1 VLKRDARSYL
11 YRVAIVLVVVSVIP
25 ALLSSA
31 YNTNL
36 IMKQTVQLVDSKNET
51 ELIRTGTLM
60 ERTLQQ
66 IIDFASATAADT
78 RFANLQTATDQ
89 WKAWSELNKLLYA
102 NPFIVEYMLYNGR
115 DQSLLISNYGI
126 ERNPQRSSVPWIVTQ
141 APELPLY
148 QFELKN
154 GHSQQGRPFVSIV
167 QKLPGQQREPN
178 YFIFN
183 VDLDKIYNSFLSE
196 LNVNT
201 ELNNYYLTDAG
212 GTIMY
217 HRDKE
222 HIGKPMSDMNRDDSN
237 IRINRHK
244 LGAFNWELV
253 GEVHT
258 ELLYKDVTVLKNKVL
273 TVVFAII
280 ALAALFIVIG
290 ARELYK
296 PFRSIVS
303 RVAESEELLRK
314 SQLRRLILGE
324 TALNPHAERLIR
336 DMSSRLVVAL
346 ITPTPQEDGEKSAEA
361 TATLMQHL
369 ENRLTASFRA
379 ELYREPNGDGLALIQ
394 LEHGDANRFVTELLL
409 ALDAKQLESTVIS
422 IGGIHSLDN
431 IHTSYIEAMYAYNIG
446 RIYVT
451 DSRLYCYNK
460 LPMDYEAPLKA
471 PAIEELELA
480 IRQQNERSFTETL
493 NVLFSEQLTVVEYNL
508 NFYQVVSLLLRL
520 FGQNSLSFLN
530 ELNRL
535 ITDKGIMNVTAAK
548 QFVFA
553 IFHSYRDYAE
563 ETKDYAGKIR
573 DYVANHYT
581 VNFSL
586 DEMAEHLGIT
596 KQHLIT
602 VCKKRY
608 NRTPV
613 EYLNEYRIEEAKRL
627 LSDTR
632 TKIADIGARSGFN
645 SNSYFAKVFKQY
657 TGITASEYRELLFD
671 RKREQ
676 EPQTADN

>member
-1 VLKRDARSYL
+1 L

-36 IMKQTVQLVDSKNET
+36 FMKQTVRLVDSKNET

-66 IIDFASATAADT
+66 IIDFASATAADA
-78 RFANLQTATDQ
+78 RFANLQTATEQ

-102 NPFIVEYMLYNGR
+102 NPYIVEYMLYNGSDR
-115 DQSLLISNYGI
+115 SLLISNYGI
-126 ERNPQRSSVPWIVTQ
+126 ERNPERSSVPWIVTE
-141 APELPLY
+141 APKLPLY

-154 GHSQQGRPFVSIV
+154 GHFKQGRQYVSIV

-183 VDLDKIYNSFLSE
+183 VDLDKIYDSFLSE
-196 LNVNT
+196 LNVGA
-201 ELNNYYLTDAG
+201 ELYNYYLTDAG
-212 GTIMY
+212 GTIMF
-217 HRDKE
+217 HRVKE
-222 HIGKPMSDMNRDDSN
+222 HIGKPMAGMNRDDSN

-253 GEVHT
+253 GEVNT

-273 TVVFAII
+273 AVVFAVI
-280 ALAALFIVIG
+280 ALAAVFIVIG

-314 SQLRRLILGE
+314 SLLRRLILGE
-324 TALNPHAERLIR
+324 TPVNPYTDRLIH
-336 DMSSRLVVAL
+336 DLPPRLVVAV
-346 ITPTPQEDGEKSAEA
+346 ITPTSQEDGKKSAEA
-361 TATLMQHL
+361 TAALMQSL
-369 ENRLTASFRA
+369 ESRLTASFRA
-379 ELYREPNGDGLALIQ
+379 ELFREPNGDGLALFQ

-422 IGGIHSLDN
+422 IGGIHSLDD
-431 IHTSYIEAMYAYNIG
+431 IHKSYIEAMYAYNIG
-446 RIYVT
+446 RIYTT

-460 LPMDYEAPLKA
+460 LPIDYEVTALKA

-520 FGQNSLSFLN
+520 FGQNSLAFLN

-535 ITDKGIMNVTAAK
+535 ITDKGIMNVTAVK

-553 IFHSYRDYAE
+553 KFHSYRDYAE

-573 DYVANHYT
+573 DYVAEHYT

-627 LSDTR
+627 LSDTG
-632 TKIADIGARSGFN
+632 TKIADIGTRSGFN

-657 TGITASEYRELLFD
+657 TGITASEYRELLFN

-676 EPQTADN
+676 GPQTADS

>member
-1 VLKRDARSYL
+1 MKRDVRSYL

-25 ALLSSA
+25 ALLLSA

-36 IMKQTVQLVDSKNET
+36 FMKQTVQLVDSKNET

-66 IIDFASATAADT
+66 IIDFANATAADS
-78 RFANLQTATDQ
+78 RFANLQTATEQ

-102 NPFIVEYMLYNGR
+102 NPFIVEYMLYNGSDR
-115 DQSLLISNYGI
+115 SLLISNYGI
-126 ERNPQRSSVPWIVTQ
+126 ERNPERSSVPWIVTE
-141 APELPLY
+141 PPKLPLY
-148 QFELKN
+148 QFELKK
-154 GHSQQGRPFVSIV
+154 GHFGQGKQYVSIV

-183 VDLDKIYNSFLSE
+183 VDLDKIYDFFLSE
-196 LNVNT
+196 LNVNA
-201 ELNNYYLTDAG
+201 ELYNYFLADAG

-217 HRDKE
+217 HREKE
-222 HIGKPMSDMNRDDSN
+222 HINKPMSGFAHDDSN

-253 GEVHT
+253 GEVNT

-273 TVVFAII
+273 AVVFAVI
-280 ALAALFIVIG
+280 AFAAVFVAIG

-296 PFRSIVS
+296 PFRSVVS

-314 SQLRRLILGE
+314 SLLRRLILGE
-324 TALNPHAERLIR
+324 TPVNAYTDKLMHDL
-336 DMSSRLVVAL
+336 SSHLVVAV
-346 ITPTPQEDGEKSAEA
+346 ITPKPQEESEKPSEAASA
-361 TATLMQHL
+361 LMQSL

-379 ELYREPNGDGLALIQ
+379 ELFREPNGDCLALFQ
-394 LEHGDANRFVTELLL
+394 LEHEDANRFVTEHLL
-409 ALDAKQLESTVIS
+409 ALDARQLESAVIS
-422 IGGIHSLDN
+422 IGGIHPLED
-431 IHTSYIEAMYAYNIG
+431 IHKSYIEAMYAYNIG
-446 RIYVT
+446 RIYTT

-460 LPMDYEAPLKA
+460 LPMDYEATLKA

-480 IRQQNERSFTETL
+480 IRQQNERSFTEAL
-493 NVLFSEQLTVVEYNL
+493 NVLFSDQLTVVEYNL

-520 FGQNSLSFLN
+520 FGQNSLTFLH

-535 ITDKGIMNVTAAK
+535 ITDRGIMNVTAVK

-553 IFHSYRDYAE
+553 LFHSYRDYAE

-586 DEMAEHLGIT
+586 DEMAGHLGIS

-627 LSDTR
+627 LSDSR
-632 TKIADIGARSGFN
+632 TKIADIGTRSGFN

-671 RKREQ
+671 REREQ
-676 EPQTADN
+676 ELQTADS

>member
-1 VLKRDARSYL
+1 MKRDARSYL

-36 IMKQTVQLVDSKNET
+36 FMKQTVRLVDSKNET

-78 RFANLQTATDQ
+78 RFANLQTATEQ

-102 NPFIVEYMLYNGR
+102 NPYIVEYMLYNGGDR
-115 DQSLLISNYGI
+115 SLLISNYGI
-126 ERNPQRSSVPWIVTQ
+126 ERNPERSSVPWIVAE
-141 APELPLY
+141 APKLPLY
-148 QFELKN
+148 QYELKS
-154 GHSQQGRPFVSIV
+154 GQFGQGRQYVSIV
-167 QKLPGQQREPN
+167 QKLPGQHSKPN

-183 VDLDKIYNSFLSE
+183 VDLDKIYSSFLSE
-196 LNVNT
+196 LNVNA
-201 ELNNYYLTDAG
+201 ELYNYYLTDAG

-222 HIGKPMSDMNRDDSN
+222 HIGKPMSGMNRDDSN

-253 GEVHT
+253 GAVNT
-258 ELLYKDVTVLKNKVL
+258 KLLYKDVTVLKNKVL
-273 TVVFAII
+273 AVVFAVI
-280 ALAALFIVIG
+280 ALVAVFVAIG

-314 SQLRRLILGE
+314 SLLRRLILGE
-324 TALNPHAERLIR
+324 TSINPDADKLMH
-336 DMSSRLVVAL
+336 DMSPCLVVAIL
-346 ITPTPQEDGEKSAEA
+346 TPAQQEDSEKSAEA
-361 TATLMQHL
+361 TTMLMQSL

-379 ELYREPNGDGLALIQ
+379 ELFREPNGDILALFQ
-394 LEHGDANRFVTELLL
+394 AKHGDANRFVTELLL

-422 IGGIHSLDN
+422 IGGIHSIED
-431 IHTSYIEAMYAYNIG
+431 IHKSYIEAMYAYNIG
-446 RIYVT
+446 RIYTT

-460 LPMDYEAPLKA
+460 LPMDYEATLKA

-480 IRQQNERSFTETL
+480 IRQQNERSFTEML

-520 FGQNSLSFLN
+520 FGQNSLTFLN

-535 ITDKGIMNVTAAK
+535 ITDKGIMNVTAVK

-553 IFHSYRDYAE
+553 KFHSYRDYAE

-573 DYVANHYT
+573 DYVAEHYT

-632 TKIADIGARSGFN
+632 TKIADIGTHSGFN

-657 TGITASEYRELLFD
+657 TGITASEYRELLFK

-676 EPQTADN
+676 ELQTADS

>member
-1 VLKRDARSYL
+1 MKRDARSYL

-36 IMKQTVQLVDSKNET
+36 FMKQTVQLVDSKNES

-78 RFANLQTATDQ
+78 LFANLQTATDQ

-102 NPFIVEYMLYNGR
+102 NPYIVEYMLYNGR

-126 ERNPQRSSVPWIVTQ
+126 ERNPQRSSVPWIVSQ

-154 GHSQQGRPFVSIV
+154 GHSRQGRPFVSIV

-183 VDLDKIYNSFLSE
+183 IDLDKIYNSFLSE
-196 LNVNT
+196 LNVNA
-201 ELNNYYLTDAG
+201 ELNNYYLTDAD

-222 HIGKPMSDMNRDDSN
+222 HIGKPMSAIKRDDSN
-237 IRINRHK
+237 IRINRYK

-253 GEVHT
+253 GVVHT

-280 ALAALFIVIG
+280 ALVALFIVIG
-290 ARELYK
+290 VRELYK

-303 RVAESEELLRK
+303 RVTESEELLRK
-314 SQLRRLILGE
+314 SLLRRLILGE
-324 TALNPHAERLIR
+324 TAINPSTDRLIH
-336 DMSSRLVVAL
+336 DLSPRLVVAV
-346 ITPTPQEDGEKSAEA
+346 ITLTPQEDGEKSAEA
-361 TATLMQHL
+361 TATLMQSL

-379 ELYREPNGDGLALIQ
+379 ELFREPNGDGLALLQ

-422 IGGIHSLDN
+422 IGGIHSLEN
-431 IHTSYIEAMYAYNIG
+431 IHKSYIEAMYAYNIG
-446 RIYVT
+446 RIYTT

-460 LPMDYEAPLKA
+460 LPMDYEATLKA

-535 ITDKGIMNVTAAK
+535 ITNKGIMNVTAVK

-553 IFHSYRDYAE
+553 KFHSFRDYAE
-563 ETKDYAGKIR
+563 ETKDHAGKIR
-573 DYVANHYT
+573 DYVASHYT

-627 LSDTR
+627 LSDTH
-632 TKIADIGARSGFN
+632 TKIADIGIRSGFN

-657 TGITASEYRELLFD
+657 TGITASEYRELLFN

-676 EPQTADN
+676 ELQTADS

>member
-1 VLKRDARSYL
+1 
-11 YRVAIVLVVVSVIP
+11 
-25 ALLSSA
+25 
-31 YNTNL
+31 
-36 IMKQTVQLVDSKNET
+36 
-51 ELIRTGTLM
+51 
-60 ERTLQQ
+60 
-66 IIDFASATAADT
+66 
-78 RFANLQTATDQ
+78 
-89 WKAWSELNKLLYA
+89 
-102 NPFIVEYMLYNGR
+102 MLYNGSDR
-115 DQSLLISNYGI
+115 SLLISNYGI
-126 ERNPQRSSVPWIVTQ
+126 ERNPERSSVPWIVTE
-141 APELPLY
+141 APRLPLY

-154 GHSQQGRPFVSIV
+154 GQFGQGRQFVSIV

-183 VDLDKIYNSFLSE
+183 VDLDKIYRSFLSE
-196 LNVNT
+196 LNVNA
-201 ELNNYYLTDAG
+201 ELYNYYLTDAG

-222 HIGKPMSDMNRDDSN
+222 HIGKPMSGMERDDSN

-253 GEVHT
+253 GAVNT

-273 TVVFAII
+273 AVVFAVI
-280 ALAALFIVIG
+280 ALVAVFIAIG
-290 ARELYK
+290 SRELYK

-314 SQLRRLILGE
+314 SLMRRLILGE
-324 TALNPHAERLIR
+324 TPVNPYTDRLIH
-336 DMSSRLVVAL
+336 DLPPNLVVAV
-346 ITPTPQEDGEKSAEA
+346 ITPTPQEDGEKSAGA
-361 TATLMQHL
+361 TAAIMKSL

-379 ELYREPNGDGLALIQ
+379 ELFQEPNGDGLVLFQ

-409 ALDAKQLESTVIS
+409 ALDAKQLESAVIS
-422 IGGIHSLDN
+422 IGGIHSLED
-431 IHTSYIEAMYAYNIG
+431 IHKSYIEAMYAYNIG
-446 RIYVT
+446 RIYTT

-460 LPMDYEAPLKA
+460 LPMDYEATLKA

-480 IRQQNERSFTETL
+480 IRQQNERSFTEML
-493 NVLFSEQLTVVEYNL
+493 NVLFSGQLTVVEYNL
-508 NFYQVVSLLLRL
+508 HFYQVVSLLLRL
-520 FGQNSLSFLN
+520 FGQNSLAFLN

-535 ITDKGIMNVTAAK
+535 ITDKGIMNVTAVK
-548 QFVFA
+548 QFVFSK
-553 IFHSYRDYAE
+553 FHSYRDYAE

-573 DYVANHYT
+573 DYVAERYT

-608 NRTPV
+608 NRTPI

-632 TKIADIGARSGFN
+632 TKIADIGTRSGFN

-657 TGITASEYRELLFD
+657 TGITASEYRELLFN
-671 RKREQ
+671 RKREH
-676 EPQTADN
+676 ELQTADS

>member
-1 VLKRDARSYL
+1 MSG
-11 YRVAIVLVVVSVIP
+11 
-25 ALLSSA
+25 
-31 YNTNL
+31 
-36 IMKQTVQLVDSKNET
+36 IM
-51 ELIRTGTLM
+51 
-60 ERTLQQ
+60 
-66 IIDFASATAADT
+66 
-78 RFANLQTATDQ
+78 
-89 WKAWSELNKLLYA
+89 
-102 NPFIVEYMLYNGR
+102 
-115 DQSLLISNYGI
+115 
-126 ERNPQRSSVPWIVTQ
+126 
-141 APELPLY
+141 
-148 QFELKN
+148 
-154 GHSQQGRPFVSIV
+154 
-167 QKLPGQQREPN
+167 
-178 YFIFN
+178 
-183 VDLDKIYNSFLSE
+183 
-196 LNVNT
+196 
-201 ELNNYYLTDAG
+201 
-212 GTIMY
+212 
-217 HRDKE
+217 
-222 HIGKPMSDMNRDDSN
+222 RDDSS

-244 LGAFNWELV
+244 LDAFNWELV
-253 GEVHT
+253 GAVNT
-258 ELLYKDVTVLKNKVL
+258 ELLYKDVTVFKNKVL
-273 TVVFAII
+273 AVVFAVI
-280 ALAALFIVIG
+280 ALMAVFIVIG

-314 SQLRRLILGE
+314 SLLRRLIMGE
-324 TALNPHAERLIR
+324 TPISPYMDRLIHV
-336 DMSSRLVVAL
+336 MSSRRVVAI
-346 ITPTPQEDGEKSAEA
+346 ITPTPQNDGEKSAEA
-361 TATLMQHL
+361 TATLMQSL

-379 ELYREPNGDGLALIQ
+379 ELFREPNGDCLALFQ
-394 LEHGDANRFVTELLL
+394 LEHGDASRFLTELLL
-409 ALDAKQLESTVIS
+409 ALDDKQLESTVIS
-422 IGGIHSLDN
+422 IGGIHSLEN
-431 IHTSYIEAMYAYNIG
+431 IHKSYIEAMYAYNIG
-446 RIYVT
+446 RIYTT

-460 LPMDYEAPLKA
+460 LPMDYAVPLKA

-493 NVLFSEQLTVVEYNL
+493 NVLFSEQLSVVEYNL

-520 FGQNSLSFLN
+520 FGQNSLTFLN

-535 ITDKGIMNVTAAK
+535 ITDKGIMNVTAVK

-553 IFHSYRDYAE
+553 KFHSYRDYAE

-573 DYVANHYT
+573 DYVAEHYT

-632 TKIADIGARSGFN
+632 TKIADIGTLSGFN

-657 TGITASEYRELLFD
+657 TGITASEYRELLFS

-676 EPQTADN
+676 EPQTADS